1 MKNQDRRNFLAG
13 LAGAAGALFLAG
25 CGSSSEKT
33 SNGGASGKVSGT
45 LLALG
50 TDGHLFPGFTARD
63 HNKASVLSAVN
74 LATGK
79 VRQTALPIGGGHQPM
94 PIGDGRILCV
104 AHHKATSIAVDANHK
119 ELKQFTAP
127 ENYLYGGH
135 GIVLPDRGV
144 FIMCMRYK
152 NPQELTDHGK
162 LEVYDLKTLELQ
174 DRFDSGGLHPHEIH
188 AIPGTDELIT
198 THYGDVYRPNP
209 PFTHNVIE
217 PKLTILDA
225 KTLQVKRHFKQ
236 DFNAMVTHMNVNHDG
251 YAYYV
256 MTQYVEPEGNY
267 KKLRRTKD
275 AVTPA
280 GEEVS
285 PTMSRIQEMA
295 PKLTVDGVKLGN
307 YDAALLEVD
316 GELERVMGHKREFAI
331 PYEAAKELKLPIPL
345 PFVRVN
351 VKTGEHDVFMTGEA
365 NHLRSQSVAY
375 NSKTGTMMGIYYH
388 ADTAILHKTG
398 QKPEVL
404 LAGDVGLSEMRG
416 GVDIPGT
423 PYVGLVAAH
432 RGMVVF
438 DMEKREVVERF
449 PFQYFDTVHLGYSP
463 EA

>member
-1 MKNQDRRNFLAG
+1 MKEQGRRNFLAG
-13 LAGAAGALFLAG
+13 LAGAFGSLLLAG
-25 CGSSSEKT
+25 CATKSQVGSAD
-33 SNGGASGKVSGT
+33 GRLSGN

-50 TDGHLFPGFTARD
+50 TDGHLYPGFSAKD
-63 HNKASVLSAVN
+63 HNKASVLTAVN
-74 LATGK
+74 LANGK
-79 VRQTALPIGGGHQPM
+79 VLQTALPMGGGHQPM
-94 PIGDGRILCV
+94 PLGDGRILCI
-104 AHHKATSIAVDANHK
+104 AHHKTTSIAVDANHK
-119 ELKQFTAP
+119 EIKRFVAP
-127 ENYLYGGH
+127 EEYVYGGH

-144 FIMCMRYK
+144 FIMCMRFK
-152 NPQELTDHGK
+152 NPQSLTDHGK
-162 LEVYDLKTLELQ
+162 LEVYDLKTLQLLNQ
-174 DRFDSGGLHPHEIH
+174 VDSGGLHPHEIH
-188 AIPGTDELIT
+188 AIPGSDELIT
-198 THYGDVYRPNP
+198 THYGDIYQPNP
-209 PFTHNVIE
+209 PYTHNVIE
-217 PKLTILDA
+217 PKLTVLDA
-225 KTLQVKRHFKQ
+225 KTMIVKRHFKQ

-267 KKLRRTKD
+267 KKLRLSKD
-275 AVTPA
+275 AVTPS

-285 PTMSRIQEMA
+285 PAMNRVQEMA
-295 PKLTVDGVKLGN
+295 AKMPADGPKRGS

-316 GELERVMGHKREFAI
+316 AALEKVIGHKREFAI

-351 VKTGEHDVFMTGEA
+351 VKTGEREVLMTEEG

-404 LAGDVGLSEMRG
+404 LAGAVGLSEMRG

-432 RGMVVF
+432 RGMVVY
-438 DMEKREVVERF
+438 DIEKREVVERF
-449 PFQYFDTVHLGYSP
+449 PYQYFDTVHLGYSP

>member
-13 LAGAAGALFLAG
+13 LACTVGSLMLADCSESG
-25 CGSSSEKT
+25 SGKSSSGK
-33 SNGGASGKVSGT
+33 SGKLSGT

-50 TDGHLFPGFTARD
+50 TDGHLFPGYTARD
-63 HNKASVLSAVN
+63 HNKVSVLTSVN
-74 LATGK
+74 MATGK
-79 VRQTALPIGGGHQPM
+79 AKQTALPMGAGHQAM
-94 PIGDGRILCV
+94 GLGDGRILCV
-104 AHHKATSIAVDANHK
+104 AHHKGKSIAVDENHK
-119 ELKQFTAP
+119 ELKQFNAP
-127 ENYLYGGH
+127 EEYVYGGH
-135 GIVLPDRGV
+135 GLVLPDRGV

-152 NPQELTDHGK
+152 NPQELSDHGK
-162 LEVYDLKTLELQ
+162 LEVYDLKTLELL

-188 AIPGTDELIT
+188 IIPGTDELIT

-209 PFTHNVIE
+209 PYTHNVIE

-236 DFNAMVTHMNVNHDG
+236 DYNAMVTHMNVSDDG
-251 YAYYV
+251 WAYYV
-256 MTQYVEPEGNY
+256 MTQYVEPEGKY
-267 KKLRRTKD
+267 KKLRRAKE

-285 PTMSRIQEMA
+285 PSMEQEMA
-295 PKLTVDGVKLGN
+295 PKLAAPGPRPGS

-316 GELERVMGHKREFAI
+316 EELEKIIGHKREFAI
-331 PYEAAKELKLPIPL
+331 PYEAAKELKLPVPL

-351 VKTGEHDVFMTGEA
+351 VKTGEKEVFMTGES

-375 NSKTGTMMGIYYH
+375 HSKTGTAMGIYYH

-404 LAGDVGLSEMRG
+404 QAGDVGLSEMRG
-416 GVDIPGT
+416 GADIPGT
-423 PYVGLVAAH
+423 PYIGLVAAH
-432 RGMVVF
+432 RGLVVY

-449 PFQYFDTVHLGYSP
+449 PYQYFDTVHLGYTP